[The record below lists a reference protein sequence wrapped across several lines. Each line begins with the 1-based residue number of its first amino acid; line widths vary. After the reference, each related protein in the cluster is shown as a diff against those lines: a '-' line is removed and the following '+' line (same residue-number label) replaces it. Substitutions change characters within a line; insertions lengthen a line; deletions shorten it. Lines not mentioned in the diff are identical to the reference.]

1 MVVTDLDGRMVEGS
15 LRPSSDLPTHL
26 ELYNHF
32 PAIGGVAHTH
42 SEFATA
48 WAQARRAIPCFGTT
62 HADYFQAAVPVT
74 QELSAAEIASDY
86 EKNTGVAICRLFAAG
101 AADVVPAA
109 LVAGH
114 APFCWGASAA
124 EAAHLAVIL
133 ETVARMAYY
142 TVALA
147 ADAQPI
153 ARELHDKHFLRKHGR
168 DAYYGQVSA
177 K

>member
-1 MVVTDLDGRMVEGS
+1 MKRYKISIHGNSRETRMIFPEIIDKERSV
-15 LRPSSDLPTHL
+15 
-26 ELYNHF
+26 LYVF
-32 PAIGGVAHTH
+32 RLL
-42 SEFATA
+42 TA
-48 WAQARRAIPCFGTT
+48 SI
-62 HADYFQAAVPVT
+62 AVLTFV
-74 QELSAAEIASDY
+74 
-86 EKNTGVAICRLFAAG
+86 FAAG